1 MPGARRPFDEFPD
14 SFKVIFLALK
24 ELGKRKR
31 QAAEAACR

>member
-14 SFKVIFLALK
+14 SFEVIFQVVN
-24 ELGKRKR
+24 ESGKRKR